1 MATNP
6 SSDDE
11 IQLSQHSSSSSSSSY
26 SESDNED
33 HSFANN
39 NNNNTNKLSPPL
51 SNEDEK
57 ILYTHINLIDKQLI
71 EWYNVNTSKKKRT
84 KIKNNTMYTLS
95 FLNDLYLKRQK
106 LINCLNKPYWLFA
119 LESNDLIRSKIIET
133 QTNEMNS
140 NTITINS
147 NPNKFE

>member
-11 IQLSQHSSSSSSSSY
+11 IQLSQHSSSSSSSS

-39 NNNNTNKLSPPL
+39 NNNNTNKISPPL

-106 LINCLNKPYWLFA
+106 LINCLNKPYRLFVC
-119 LESNDLIRSKIIET
+119 LSFVLIL
-133 QTNEMNS
+133 
-140 NTITINS
+140 
-147 NPNKFE
+147 